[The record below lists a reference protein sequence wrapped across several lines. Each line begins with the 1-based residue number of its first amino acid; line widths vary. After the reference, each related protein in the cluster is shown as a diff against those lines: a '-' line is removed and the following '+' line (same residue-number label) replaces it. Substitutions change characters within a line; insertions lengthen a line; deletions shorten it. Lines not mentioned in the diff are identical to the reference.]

1 MMNRI
6 TAGLKSMQ
14 NSDAGGTR
22 QKGFTLIE
30 LLVTMAVA
38 SVVMAAIYSVYM
50 GLTRSYTR
58 QNATADAQQAVRAT
72 IAYMAEDIM
81 MAGFDSQK
89 TAFTT
94 SILPI
99 EYADSI
105 RLRVKADRN
114 MDGTIDDDDPDA
126 LEFVTYSYNSAA
138 ETLDQIR
145 LEGIVGK
152 EDSDIFMDNVTAF
165 SFAYLDADG
174 NDLGDP
180 VPAADRDDIRTVVIS
195 MTVAEWAGRE
205 GRVDRL
211 YNTQVKCR
219 NLGL

>member
-50 GLTRSYTR
+50 GLTRSYTT

-94 SILPI
+94 TILPI

-105 RLRVKADRN
+105 RLRIKADRN
-114 MDGTIDDDDPDA
+114 MDGGIDADNPDA
-126 LEFVTYSYNSAA
+126 LEFVTYSYDAAA

-145 LEGIVGK
+145 LEGIAGK
-152 EDSDIFMDNVTAF
+152 EDSEVFMDNVTAF

-180 VPAADRDDIRTVVIS
+180 VPAVDLDDIRTVVIS
-195 MTVAEWAGRE
+195 MTVAELAGRE
-205 GRVDRL
+205 GTVDRS